1 MDITKPNNKLTLQ
14 GDLVLIVVDKQ
25 ESLFTI
31 VRFQD
36 GKVDKLQLVNRIE
49 KSSEHIDLTQA
60 VFDSMTTIKHEKA
73 KWKLVL

>member
-1 MDITKPNNKLTLQ
+1 MDITQPENKLALQ
-14 GDLVLIVVDKQ
+14 GDLVLIVIEKQ

-36 GKVDKLQLVNRIE
+36 GKLDKLQLVNRSE
-49 KSSEHIDLTQA
+49 KNSEHIDLTQA
-60 VFDSMTTIKHEKA
+60 VFDSLKPIKHEKA